1 MINNLQSLVEL
12 QETCLKSLEEIQ
24 SKSENL
30 NSILDSFTVGNNN
43 QEQMNLINEI
53 KAKQER
59 LINLAKNGDM
69 NSVMELTK
77 ELNQQYGRNN
87 K

>member
-77 ELNQQYGRNN
+77 ELTQQYGRNN